1 MIMGSSN
8 DTGKIVLWIIG
19 ILIAAVAG
27 TAGFLFG
34 RWSER
39 ARTERKLYRIKKKV
53 FDLSNKSAKLNS
65 NLKKL
70 IFLCSTYEMI
80 LEKASKSEKKE
91 VRSLQE
97 KYWSLSSIL
106 REFGV
111 KDSQIQLIK
120 TKINKERH
128 NLKLI
133 GDFV

>member
-1 MIMGSSN
+1 
-8 DTGKIVLWIIG
+8 
-19 ILIAAVAG
+19 
-27 TAGFLFG
+27 
-34 RWSER
+34 
-39 ARTERKLYRIKKKV
+39 
-53 FDLSNKSAKLNS
+53 
-65 NLKKL
+65 
-70 IFLCSTYEMI
+70 MI

-97 KYWSLSSIL
+97 KYGSLSSIL

-120 TKINKERH
+120 TEINKERH